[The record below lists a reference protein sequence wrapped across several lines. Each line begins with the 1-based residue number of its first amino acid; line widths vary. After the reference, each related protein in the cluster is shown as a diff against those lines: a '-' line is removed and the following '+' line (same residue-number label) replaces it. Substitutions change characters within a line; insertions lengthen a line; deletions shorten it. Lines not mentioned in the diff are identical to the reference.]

1 MGEALP
7 KSMWGSWALLLLFL
21 NQYYTPFTVSTEL
34 LQVDFQFKILV
45 ILKFEWSEVFIG
57 LISTLYFTEV

>member
-7 KSMWGSWALLLLFL
+7 KSMWGSWVLLLLFL